1 MPFVKLDCGILNS
14 SLWPDADARTV
25 FITALLMAYPVEIT
39 EPLDQIRVREIEPT
53 GFSVPPGWYG
63 KVDAA
68 GVGIIRQAG
77 LEQEDGLSALVRL
90 GDPDPDSRSE
100 RFDGRR
106 LVRVNGGYIV
116 LNYDAY
122 RQKDHTA
129 AERVRRY
136 RARKAE
142 QASAD
147 SQRRSVTAR
156 DVTRDDVDVTRNVT
170 QEEVEEESRVHRAVK
185 KLSSPAASELDLDLP
200 DDPVSTT
207 PKPLSTAERE
217 FEDLWSICEKR
228 QGRGSALKAYLKA
241 RKSGQMPDIGT
252 VKAAYCRM
260 AESWDWTKDDRQY
273 HPLLAT
279 WLNRQGWTD
288 VPRGGGPPQSALKMI
303 FGVKANRTPEEEAR
317 MTEGA
322 EIPED

>member
-1 MPFVKLDCGILNS
+1 MPEGEGETEREAEERTAS
-14 SLWPDADARTV
+14 SPSAPRVTRT
-25 FITALLMAYPVEIT
+25 
-39 EPLDQIRVREIEPT
+39 
-53 GFSVPPGWYG
+53 
-63 KVDAA
+63 
-68 GVGIIRQAG
+68 
-77 LEQEDGLSALVRL
+77 
-90 GDPDPDSRSE
+90 
-100 RFDGRR
+100 
-106 LVRVNGGYIV
+106 
-116 LNYDAY
+116 
-122 RQKDHTA
+122 
-129 AERVRRY
+129 
-136 RARKAE
+136 
-142 QASAD
+142 
-147 SQRRSVTAR
+147 
-156 DVTRDDVDVTRNVT
+156 VTRDAPVNMSTNVN
-170 QEEVEEESRVHRAVK
+170 QRQ
-185 KLSSPAASELDLDLP
+185 PSELDLDLP
-200 DDPVSTT
+200 DEPVSTT

-228 QGRGSALKAYLKA
+228 QGKGSALKAYLKA